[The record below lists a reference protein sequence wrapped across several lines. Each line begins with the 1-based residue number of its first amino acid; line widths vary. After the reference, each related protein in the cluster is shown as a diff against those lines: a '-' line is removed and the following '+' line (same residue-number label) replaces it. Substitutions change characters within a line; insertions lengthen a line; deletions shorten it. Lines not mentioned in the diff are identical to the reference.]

1 MGFIELQ
8 NISKNYKTKEL
19 YSSINEVF
27 EETDSVAFVGH
38 NGCGKST
45 MLKIIAKLVNPTK
58 GKVIYSRKLSI
69 RYVTEKF
76 EPENITVHEFLKFMG
91 KIEGLPDKYLK
102 NIIDDLAKDFFIT
115 DFLDVNMKKLSKGT
129 LQKVVVIQALLDKP
143 MILKSREEKIFEI
156 SIEKK

>member
-58 GKVIYSRKLSI
+58 GKVIYSRKLSM

-76 EPENITVHEFLKFMG
+76 EPENITVREFLKFMG

-115 DFLDVNMKKLSKGT
+115 DFLDVNMKKYLKEHY
-129 LQKVVVIQALLDKP
+129 KRLLLFKHYLINQ
-143 MILKSREEKIFEI
+143 MYYF
-156 SIEKK
+156 

>member
-45 MLKIIAKLVNPTK
+45 MLKIIAKLVNPT
-58 GKVIYSRKLSI
+58 
-69 RYVTEKF
+69 
-76 EPENITVHEFLKFMG
+76 
-91 KIEGLPDKYLK
+91 
-102 NIIDDLAKDFFIT
+102 
-115 DFLDVNMKKLSKGT
+115 
-129 LQKVVVIQALLDKP
+129 
-143 MILKSREEKIFEI
+143 IFT
-156 SIEKK
+156 KA

>member
-58 GKVIYSRKLSI
+58 GKVIYSRKLSSCEI
-69 RYVTEKF
+69 
-76 EPENITVHEFLKFMG
+76 
-91 KIEGLPDKYLK
+91 
-102 NIIDDLAKDFFIT
+102 
-115 DFLDVNMKKLSKGT
+115 KK
-129 LQKVVVIQALLDKP
+129 
-143 MILKSREEKIFEI
+143 
-156 SIEKK
+156 